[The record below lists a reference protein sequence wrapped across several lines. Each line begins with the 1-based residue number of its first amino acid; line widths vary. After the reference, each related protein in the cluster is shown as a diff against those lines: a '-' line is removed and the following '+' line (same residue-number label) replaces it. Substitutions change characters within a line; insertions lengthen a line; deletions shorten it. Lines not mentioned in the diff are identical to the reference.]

1 MFKVGDGSL
10 SHNLAVNL
18 DDEIQEIFAELEES
32 GDHFRDEDF
41 DVTDTE
47 SMNEMFE
54 GIDKGVANVYKSK
67 EGYALKNE
75 LLYNF

>member
-1 MFKVGDGSL
+1 M
-10 SHNLAVNL
+10 
-18 DDEIQEIFAELEES
+18 EES

-54 GIDKGVANVYKSK
+54 DCGVKGDKSAAIFYKGT
-67 EGYALKNE
+67 EG
-75 LLYNF
+75 

>member
-54 GIDKGVANVYKSK
+54 DCGVKGDKSAAIFYKGT
-67 EGYALKNE
+67 EG
-75 LLYNF
+75 

>member
-32 GDHFRDEDF
+32 GDYFRDEDF

-75 LLYNF
+75 LLNT